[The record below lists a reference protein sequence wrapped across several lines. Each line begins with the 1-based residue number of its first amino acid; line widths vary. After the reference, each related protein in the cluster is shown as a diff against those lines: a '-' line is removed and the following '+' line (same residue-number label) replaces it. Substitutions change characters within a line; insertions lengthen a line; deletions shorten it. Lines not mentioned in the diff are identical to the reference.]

1 MNLQKIENFEQF
13 LSISPKQGIVT
24 TSKHIA
30 VVFGKRHDN
39 IIRDIRALV
48 TEQDCGEFALLNFE
62 ETTYIDECGR
72 KQIMYQMT
80 KNGFL
85 LLVMGYRT
93 KKAMKFKVE
102 FIKAFD
108 LMREKLHQQGYSLL
122 HKYNELCLEHKS
134 EKKLASLCGKA
145 LNEWKGK
152 KPILEATLRVIEDKI
167 QIELPLLVGENGC
180 QTTTRI

>member
-13 LSISPKQGIVT
+13 LKVNQKQRIVT
-24 TSKHIA
+24 NSRHIA
-30 VVFGKRHDN
+30 TVFGKRHDN
-39 IIRDIRALV
+39 IIRDIKALII
-48 TEQDCGEFALLNFE
+48 EQDCGEFALLNFE
-62 ETTYIDECGR
+62 ETSYLDEWGR
-72 KQIMYQMT
+72 KQPMYQMT

-108 LMREKLHQQGYSLL
+108 LMRDKLKQEGYSLI
-122 HKYNELCLEHKS
+122 HKYNELALEHQAEQKF
-134 EKKLASLCGKA
+134 ASLCGKA

-152 KPILEATLRVIEDKI
+152 KPVIEATLKIMEDKI
-167 QIELPLLVGENGC
+167 QIELPLL
-180 QTTTRI
+180 TA

>member
-13 LSISPKQGIVT
+13 LSINQKQRIVT

-30 VVFGKRHDN
+30 TVFGKRHDN
-39 IIRDIRALV
+39 IIRDIRALII
-48 TEQDCGEFALLNFE
+48 EQDCGEFALLNFE

-72 KQIMYQMT
+72 KQVMYQMT

-108 LMREKLHQQGYSLL
+108 LMREKLEQEGYSLV
-122 HKYNELCLEHKS
+122 KRYNELCLEHHA
-134 EKKLASLCGKA
+134 EKRLASFYGKA
-145 LNEWKGK
+145 LNDWKGK
-152 KPILEATLRVIEDKI
+152 KPLLEATLKIFEDKM
-167 QIELPLLVGENGC
+167 QIELPLLTN
-180 QTTTRI
+180 